1 MELDI
6 RQSQY
11 TIDECLAGQR
21 YKAMYDPLRAMTM
34 RPDLRKGTINTFS
47 SSSIEG
53 LFSQI
58 QYITGNEKRR
68 VKTREYYTMESTN
81 EGGMTVVVAKN
92 PTVPAA
98 GANVTL
104 TIDTASHS
112 SSGTLSLPS
121 AGYHVYVNGSP
132 TRKLYITSV
141 NKASNGAH
149 TITLTPLNGEVA
161 DFSLKDRYTLTVSR
175 MKTKVAGDTACF
187 TGNNFVP
194 SPPTLR
200 KHYVQKY
207 VQTYCLQEDE
217 LNNYVYTQHAME
229 VDMVDGFGQKWSEWS
244 EPKYTQMLMKDIQ
257 TNRIMETLFGI
268 RDNIN
273 EIGFDGL
280 IPTAEKNSFLNQVYD
295 PAQGASFYQLFMN
308 MVRRIRGIRGCN
320 EYLLAH
326 DFKFGLDWNT
336 GITELVKGFTGSN
349 HYSLLGPG
357 KAGARDLEMPTFD
370 NFKINNTFTFRRY
383 QIDMFDDP
391 KFGGNLK
398 ENFALM
404 MPLCK
409 FKDTNGKDVPIV
421 TYTGIEGSEQGPDM
435 QIFTVDKRR
444 TMNCPEI
451 DFVAKDLFGLE
462 IHGAGQLA
470 VMQRLTC

>member
-1 MELDI
+1 MEQDI

-11 TIDECLAGQR
+11 TIDQCLAGDR

-81 EGGMTVVVAKN
+81 EGGMTVVVLKQ
-92 PTVPAA
+92 PSVPAA
-98 GANVTL
+98 GANVTV
-104 TIDTASHS
+104 TVDSQSHS
-112 SSGTLSLPS
+112 ATGTMSLPS
-121 AGYHVYVNGSP
+121 AGYDVYLNGTP
-132 TRKLYITSV
+132 TKKFRIASV
-141 NKASNGAH
+141 SKSVNGAH
-149 TITLTPLNGEVA
+149 TLTLTPLNGEVA

-217 LNNYVYTQHAME
+217 LDNYVYTQLADE
-229 VDMVDGFGQKWSEWS
+229 VDFMDGYGNKWTEWC
-244 EPKYTQMLMKDIQ
+244 EPRYVQMLMQDVK

-295 PAQGASFYQLFMN
+295 PAQGASFYQIFMN
-308 MVRRIRGIRGCN
+308 MVRRIRSIRGCN

-326 DFKFGLDWNT
+326 DFKFGLDWNQ
-336 GITELVKGFTGSN
+336 GIGELVKAFTGTN
-349 HYSLLGPG
+349 TYSLLGNG
-357 KAGARDLEMPTFD
+357 GSGARDIEMPTFD

-383 QIDMFDDP
+383 QIDMLDDP

-404 MPLCK
+404 MPMCK

-421 TYTGIEGSEQGPDM
+421 TYTSIEGCEVGPDM
-435 QIFTVDKRR
+435 QIFTVDKRK
-444 TMNCPEI
+444 TMNCPQI

-462 IHGAGQLA
+462 IHGANQLA